1 MVKVLSEWPHP
12 TSQTPDYLQKEPEGM
27 DEQLSVVFQVSK
39 FKYVS
44 LPDSFNYYFLRVL
57 QEREKKGDL
66 SEKITLGKGGERRG
80 EH

>member
-1 MVKVLSEWPHP
+1 
-12 TSQTPDYLQKEPEGM
+12 M

>member
-1 MVKVLSEWPHP
+1 
-12 TSQTPDYLQKEPEGM
+12 M

-57 QEREKKGDL
+57 QEREKKRRFIRKDYFG
-66 SEKITLGKGGERRG
+66 EGRGKEGGTLECFIYGKTANYLNKFLY
-80 EH
+80 